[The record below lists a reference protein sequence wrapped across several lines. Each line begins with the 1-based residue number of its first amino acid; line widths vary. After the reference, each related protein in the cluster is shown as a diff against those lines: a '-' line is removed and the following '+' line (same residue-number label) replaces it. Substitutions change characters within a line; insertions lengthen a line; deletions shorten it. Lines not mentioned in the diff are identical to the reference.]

1 MTSPLRGG
9 TAVAP
14 LPPRQPPPRAVGL
27 HRSIARVRVAIAPP
41 SDPIVPLALTAT
53 LAMLVQQAFAT
64 FTRGVVPVLAPPIG
78 AELGIDPSHAG
89 SYTALAAAAAMVGTV
104 GVGGFLRR
112 YGGFRVSQVSLALAG
127 LGVGLGAPGGV
138 AAIALGGL
146 LVGLG
151 STVSTPAS
159 SHVLAR
165 VVPARQQPL
174 YFSIKQTGVPLGVA
188 MTGALAPAFAAV
200 AGWRGSLAL
209 SALLCLALAAAL
221 EPWRARC
228 DADRDPAAPLGLAA
242 IGETIRSAWGPEVGT
257 ITAMAMCYVG
267 LQFVH
272 TSFIVVFLVE
282 TQGRS
287 LAAAGGLFSLGT
299 LVAIPGRIFWGWLGG
314 RGAAPRRLLAGIGF
328 GTAAAFAA
336 LAALPADAPDL
347 LLLAA
352 IVLNSA
358 TVMAFHGLM
367 LAEVARLAPPG
378 RAGPVT
384 GGVLFFTQIGQI
396 LLPPL
401 FGLVALRAGYRLAWL
416 VFALPA
422 LLMGAWLWR
431 SPR

>member
-1 MTSPLRGG
+1 LS
-9 TAVAP
+9 
-14 LPPRQPPPRAVGL
+14 
-27 HRSIARVRVAIAPP
+27 
-41 SDPIVPLALTAT
+41 LALTAT

-64 FTRGVVPVLAPPIG
+64 FTRGIVPVLAPPIG

-112 YGGFRVSQVSLALAG
+112 YGGFRVSQVSLAIAG
-127 LGVGLGAPGGV
+127 IGVGLGAPSGV
-138 AAIALGGL
+138 VAIAIGGF

-165 VVPARQQPL
+165 VVPRRQQPL

-188 MTGALAPAFAAV
+188 MTGALAPAFAAL
-200 AGWRGSLAL
+200 AGWRGSLGL
-209 SALLCLALAAAL
+209 CALLCIVFAVVL

-228 DADRDPAAPLGLAA
+228 DTDRDPAAPLGLAA
-242 IGETIRSAWGPEVGT
+242 IGETVRSAWSPGVGT

-272 TSFIVVFLVE
+272 TTFVVVFLVE

-287 LAAAGGLFSLGT
+287 LAAAGGLFSIGT
-299 LVAIPGRIFWGWLGG
+299 LVAIPGRILWGWLGG
-314 RGAAPRRLLAGIGF
+314 RFAAPRRLLAGIGF
-328 GTAAAFAA
+328 GTALAFLA
-336 LAALPADAPDL
+336 LAALPAAAADAL
-347 LLLAA
+347 VLGA

-367 LAEVARLAPPG
+367 LAEVARLSPPG
-378 RAGPVT
+378 RAGSVT
-384 GGVLFFTQIGQI
+384 GGMLFFAQIGQI
-396 LLPPL
+396 VLPPL
-401 FGLVALRAGYRLAWL
+401 FGLLALAAGYRIAWL
-416 VFALPA
+416 VFAAPA
-422 LLMGAWLWR
+422 VLMGLWLWR
-431 SPR
+431 EPRS

>member
-1 MTSPLRGG
+1 VS
-9 TAVAP
+9 
-14 LPPRQPPPRAVGL
+14 
-27 HRSIARVRVAIAPP
+27 
-41 SDPIVPLALTAT
+41 LALTAT

-89 SYTALAAAAAMVGTV
+89 SYTALAATAAMVGTV

-112 YGGFRVSQVSLALAG
+112 YGGFRVSQVSLATAG
-127 LGVGLGAPGGV
+127 IGVALGAPAGV
-138 AAIALGGL
+138 TAIAAGGF

-165 VVPARQQPL
+165 VVPPRQQPL

-188 MTGALAPAFAAV
+188 MTGALAPAFAAF

-209 SALLCLALAAAL
+209 CALLCLVLAAAL

-228 DADRDPAAPLGLAA
+228 DSDRDASAPLGLAA
-242 IGETIRSAWGPEVGT
+242 IGETIRSAWGSGIGT
-257 ITAMAMCYVG
+257 ITATAMCYVG

-272 TSFIVVFLVE
+272 TTFVVVFLVE
-282 TQGRS
+282 AQGRS
-287 LAAAGGLFSLGT
+287 LAAAGGLFSIGT
-299 LVAIPGRIFWGWLGG
+299 LVAIPGRILWGWLGG
-314 RGAAPRRLLAGIGF
+314 RFVAPRRLLAGVGF
-328 GTAAAFAA
+328 GTAAAFGA
-336 LAALPADAPDL
+336 LAALPPAAPDL
-347 LLLAA
+347 AVLGA

-367 LAEVARLAPPG
+367 LAEVARLSPPG
-378 RAGPVT
+378 RAGSVT
-384 GGVLFFTQIGQI
+384 GGVLFFAQIGQI
-396 LLPPL
+396 VLPPL
-401 FGLVALRAGYRLAWL
+401 YGLVALAAGYRIAWA

-431 SPR
+431 KPRA

>member
-1 MTSPLRGG
+1 
-9 TAVAP
+9 
-14 LPPRQPPPRAVGL
+14 
-27 HRSIARVRVAIAPP
+27 
-41 SDPIVPLALTAT
+41 
-53 LAMLVQQAFAT
+53 MLVQQAFAT

-112 YGGFRVSQVSLALAG
+112 YGGFRVSQVSLAIAG
-127 LGVGLGAPGGV
+127 IGVALGAPAGV
-138 AAIALGGL
+138 IAIAIGGF

-165 VVPARQQPL
+165 VVPRRQQPL

-200 AGWRGSLAL
+200 AGWRGSLGL
-209 SALLCLALAAAL
+209 CALLCIVLAILL

-228 DADRDPAAPLGLAA
+228 DTDRDPVAPLGLSAV
-242 IGETIRSAWGPEVGT
+242 GETIRSAWSPGVGT
-257 ITAMAMCYVG
+257 ITAMATCYVG

-272 TSFIVVFLVE
+272 TTFIVVFLVE

-287 LAAAGGLFSLGT
+287 LAAAGGLFSIAT
-299 LVAIPGRIFWGWLGG
+299 LVAIPGRILWGWLGG
-314 RGAAPRRLLAGIGF
+314 RFVSPRRLLAGIGF
-328 GTAAAFAA
+328 GTAAAFGAMA
-336 LAALPADAPDL
+336 MLPA
-347 LLLAA
+347 AA
-352 IVLNSA
+352 ADVLVLGALVLNSA

-367 LAEVARLAPPG
+367 LAEVARLAPSG
-378 RAGPVT
+378 RAGSVT
-384 GGVLFFTQIGQI
+384 GGVLFFAQIGQI
-396 LLPPL
+396 VLPPL
-401 FGLVALRAGYRLAWL
+401 FGLMALATGYRIAWA

-422 LLMGAWLWR
+422 VVMGAWLWR
-431 SPR
+431 EPRS

>member
-1 MTSPLRGG
+1 MS
-9 TAVAP
+9 
-14 LPPRQPPPRAVGL
+14 
-27 HRSIARVRVAIAPP
+27 
-41 SDPIVPLALTAT
+41 LALTAT

-89 SYTALAAAAAMVGTV
+89 SYTALAAAAAMAGTV

-112 YGGFRVSQVSLALAG
+112 YGGFRVSQVSLAIAG
-127 LGVGLGAPGGV
+127 AGVAMGAPFGV
-138 AAIALGGL
+138 VAIALGGL
-146 LVGLG
+146 LVGFG
-151 STVSTPAS
+151 STISTPAS

-165 VVPARQQPL
+165 VVPRPRQPL

-188 MTGALAPAFAAV
+188 MTGALAPAFAAL

-209 SALLCLALAAAL
+209 CALLCLVLAVAL
-221 EPWRARC
+221 EPWRARF
-228 DADRDPAAPLGLAA
+228 DTDRDPTAPLGLAA
-242 IGETIRSAWGPEVGT
+242 IGETIRSAWSPGIGG

-272 TSFIVVFLVE
+272 TSFVVVFLVE

-287 LAAAGGLFSLGT
+287 LAAAGGLFSIGT
-299 LVAIPGRIFWGWLGG
+299 LVAIPGRILWGWLGG
-314 RGAAPRRLLAGIGF
+314 RYVAPRRLLAGIGF

-336 LAALPADAPDL
+336 LALLPASASDAL
-347 LLLAA
+347 ALAA
-352 IVLNSA
+352 VVLNSA

-367 LAEVARLAPPG
+367 LAEVARLAPQG

-384 GGVLFFTQIGQI
+384 GGVLFFAQIGQI
-396 LLPPL
+396 VLPPL
-401 FGLVALRAGYRLAWL
+401 FGLLAVAAGYAAAWL

-422 LLMGAWLWR
+422 LVMGAWLWR
-431 SPR
+431 DRP

>member
-1 MTSPLRGG
+1 MS
-9 TAVAP
+9 
-14 LPPRQPPPRAVGL
+14 
-27 HRSIARVRVAIAPP
+27 
-41 SDPIVPLALTAT
+41 LALTAT

-89 SYTALAAAAAMVGTV
+89 SYTALAAAAAMAGTV

-112 YGGFRVSQVSLALAG
+112 YGGFRVSQVSLAIAG
-127 LGVGLGAPGGV
+127 AGVAMGAPAGV
-138 AAIALGGL
+138 VAIALGGL
-146 LVGLG
+146 LVGFG
-151 STVSTPAS
+151 STISTPAS

-165 VVPARQQPL
+165 VVPRPRQPL

-188 MTGALAPAFAAV
+188 MTGALAPAFAAL

-209 SALLCLALAAAL
+209 CALLCLVLAVAL
-221 EPWRARC
+221 EPWRARF
-228 DADRDPAAPLGLAA
+228 DTDRDPTAPLGLAA
-242 IGETIRSAWGPEVGT
+242 IGETIRSAWSPGIGG

-272 TSFIVVFLVE
+272 TSFVVVFLVE

-299 LVAIPGRIFWGWLGG
+299 LVAIPGRILWGWLGG
-314 RGAAPRRLLAGIGF
+314 RYVAPRRLLAGIGF

-336 LAALPADAPDL
+336 LALLPVSASDALV
-347 LLLAA
+347 LAA

-384 GGVLFFTQIGQI
+384 GGVLFFAQIGQI
-396 LLPPL
+396 VLPPL
-401 FGLVALRAGYRLAWL
+401 FGLLAVAAGYAAAWL

-422 LLMGAWLWR
+422 LVMGAWLWR
-431 SPR
+431 DRP

>member
-1 MTSPLRGG
+1 MSLRHRVP
-9 TAVAP
+9 AV
-14 LPPRQPPPRAVGL
+14 
-27 HRSIARVRVAIAPP
+27 S
-41 SDPIVPLALTAT
+41 LALTAT

-64 FTRGVVPVLAPPIG
+64 FTRGIVPVLAPPIG

-112 YGGFRVSQVSLALAG
+112 YGGFRVSQVSLAIAG
-127 LGVGLGAPGGV
+127 IGVAFGAPAGV
-138 AAIALGGL
+138 VAIAIGGF

-165 VVPARQQPL
+165 VVPRRQQPL

-188 MTGALAPAFAAV
+188 MTGALAPAFAAF
-200 AGWRGSLAL
+200 AGWRGSLGL
-209 SALLCLALAAAL
+209 CALLCIVFAVVL

-228 DADRDPAAPLGLAA
+228 DTDRDPGAPLGLAA
-242 IGETIRSAWGPEVGT
+242 IGETIRSAWGPGVGT

-272 TSFIVVFLVE
+272 TTFVVVFLVE

-287 LAAAGGLFSLGT
+287 LAAAGGLFSIAT
-299 LVAIPGRIFWGWLGG
+299 LVAIPGRILWGWLGG
-314 RGAAPRRLLAGIGF
+314 RFVAPRRLLAGIGL
-328 GTAAAFAA
+328 GTAFAFGAM
-336 LAALPADAPDL
+336 AALPASAADL
-347 LLLAA
+347 LVLGAL
-352 IVLNSA
+352 VLNSA

-367 LAEVARLAPPG
+367 LAEVARLSPPG
-378 RAGPVT
+378 RAGSVT
-384 GGVLFFTQIGQI
+384 GGVLFFAQIGQI
-396 LLPPL
+396 VLPPL
-401 FGLVALRAGYRLAWL
+401 FGLVALAAGYRLAWA

-431 SPR
+431 APRS

>member
-1 MTSPLRGG
+1 MS
-9 TAVAP
+9 
-14 LPPRQPPPRAVGL
+14 
-27 HRSIARVRVAIAPP
+27 
-41 SDPIVPLALTAT
+41 LALTAT

-112 YGGFRVSQVSLALAG
+112 YGGFRVSQVSLAIAG
-127 LGVGLGAPGGV
+127 IGVALGAPAGV
-138 AAIALGGL
+138 LAIAIGGL

-165 VVPARQQPL
+165 VVPRRQQPL

-200 AGWRGSLAL
+200 AGWRGSLGL
-209 SALLCLALAAAL
+209 CALLCIVLAILL
-221 EPWRARC
+221 EPWRVRC
-228 DADRDPAAPLGLAA
+228 DTDRDPAAPLGLSA
-242 IGETIRSAWGPEVGT
+242 IGETIRSAWSPEVGT

-287 LAAAGGLFSLGT
+287 LAAAGGLFSIAT
-299 LVAIPGRIFWGWLGG
+299 LVAIPGRILWGWLGG
-314 RGAAPRRLLAGIGF
+314 RFVAPRRLLAGIGF
-328 GTAAAFAA
+328 GTALAFGAMALLPTAA
-336 LAALPADAPDL
+336 PNL
-347 LLLAA
+347 LLLGAL
-352 IVLNSA
+352 VLNSA

-378 RAGPVT
+378 RAGSVT
-384 GGVLFFTQIGQI
+384 GGVLFFAQIGQI
-396 LLPPL
+396 VLPPL
-401 FGLVALRAGYRLAWL
+401 FGLVALATGYRIAWA

-422 LLMGAWLWR
+422 VVMGAWLWR
-431 SPR
+431 QPRS